1 MRRLVLPGDRS
12 ADTFWKADRDTTRYL
27 VRVLRLGMGA
37 EFPASD
43 AAGNRFRCTITN
55 ADPEGAVLRMDPAGV
70 PAGVPAR
77 VPTGVSSSR
86 GKATDSAKGAG
97 RAEKDDASP
106 PVDFGIVLVQALP
119 KGRKLDAVIRQATEA
134 GVRQILPIVTEHCV
148 ARDPGTERA
157 DARSGRFERLVRE
170 ALQQSGSDVATTVA
184 PVVPFARLEE
194 ALDAAGYG
202 RDRTLRLFCHEK
214 PLAKD
219 SLHDYLADGPK
230 TVVVAIGPEG
240 GFSAAECARFIE
252 MGFRPLY
259 FPGAVLRTETAALYA
274 VAAIKTVFSER
285 ASWKPTT

>member
-55 ADPEGAVLRMDPAGV
+55 ADSEGATLRMDPAGV
-70 PAGVPAR
+70 
-77 VPTGVSSSR
+77 SSFR
-86 GKATDSAKGAG
+86 GKPTA
-97 RAEKDDASP
+97 
-106 PVDFGIVLVQALP
+106 DFGIVLVQALP

-214 PLAKD
+214 PLAKE